1 MKRILRVLPLAL
13 ALACAPTIH
22 ASDAAAAA
30 SPLEFSGMGFLTIA
44 GGKILGSGEKRDV
57 SGWSC
62 SCFVSDYAQGGLY
75 EEGKGLTIKP
85 DSKLGLQGK
94 ATAYKDFSVTGQVVF
109 RGARDG
115 KPNLEWVYGAYDVN
129 DNLALQVGRKRL
141 PLLFYSE
148 SQDIGVA
155 YPWVH
160 LPGQVYGWEIVNY
173 NGANLLYR
181 DQWGDWSGTV
191 NVFGGNETNKDNGY
205 WKIYNGKKSKTDSRW
220 TEIAGA
226 EVVMSK
232 DWFEGRLG
240 YIQSK
245 VQNRRVKD
253 ALEQEVLDDE
263 GNAAGYSDKVQQ
275 KIYAGSANI
284 DYNNWVV
291 RGEYIYI
298 DRKKANETDISKM
311 IALGYRIGK
320 LLPMVSWA
328 DYHYGLPQG
337 YVTGGETIEAHR
349 VTSLVLRYDL
359 TTSSAVKLQYDQW
372 KDRGDENYRA
382 ALPYGNSKLISLS
395 YDMTF

>member
-1 MKRILRVLPLAL
+1 MNCTFRILPLAL
-13 ALACAPTIH
+13 ALAFAPLGYADDT
-22 ASDAAAAA
+22 AA
-30 SPLEFSGMGFLTIA
+30 SPLEFSGMGFLTVA
-44 GGKILGSGEKRDV
+44 GGKILGSGDKRDV
-57 SGWSC
+57 SGWEC
-62 SCFVSDYAQGGLY
+62 PCFVSDYAQGGVY
-75 EEGKGLTIKP
+75 QDKGFTLKP

-94 ATAYKDFSVTGQVVF
+94 VTAYKDFSVTGQVVF

-181 DQWGDWSGTV
+181 DQWGAWSGTV
-191 NVFGGNETNKDNGY
+191 NVFGGSETNKDNGY
-205 WKIYNGKKSKTDSRW
+205 WKIYNGRKSETDSKW
-220 TEIAGA
+220 TGIAGA
-226 EVVMSK
+226 ELVMSK

-245 VQNRRVKD
+245 VQNRPVKD
-253 ALEQEVLDDE
+253 WLEQEVVDE
-263 GNAAGYSDKVQQ
+263 NGDSASVYSDKVKQ

-284 DYNNWVV
+284 DYNNLVV

-298 DRKKANETDISKM
+298 NRKSANETDISKM
-311 IALGYRIGK
+311 IAVGYRFGK
-320 LLPMVSWA
+320 LLPLASWA
-328 DYHYGLPQG
+328 DYRYGLPQG
-337 YVTGGETIEAHR
+337 YVDGDETIEAHR

-359 TTSSAVKLQYDQW
+359 STSSAVKLQYDRW
-372 KDRGDENYRA
+372 KDRSDENYRS
-382 ALPYGNSKLISLS
+382 ALPYGDSSMISLS

>member
-1 MKRILRVLPLAL
+1 MKYISRILPLAL
-13 ALACAPTIH
+13 ALAFAPAIH
-22 ASDAAAAA
+22 AGEAAATA
-30 SPLEFSGMGFLTIA
+30 SPLEFSGMGFLTVA

-62 SCFVSDYAQGGLY
+62 PCFVSDYAQGGLY
-75 EEGKGLTIKP
+75 EEGKSATVKP

-94 ATAYKDFSVTGQVVF
+94 ATAYKGFSVTGQVVF

-181 DQWGDWSGTV
+181 DQWGPWSGTV
-191 NVFGGNETNKDNGY
+191 NVFGGSETNKDNGY
-205 WKIYNGKKSKTDSRW
+205 WKIYNGKKSKTDSKW
-220 TEIAGA
+220 TGIAGA
-226 EVVMSK
+226 ELVMSK

-245 VQNRRVKD
+245 VQNRPVKD
-253 ALEQEVLDDE
+253 ALEQQVLDDE
-263 GNAAGYSDKVQQ
+263 GNAAGYSDQVQQ

-284 DYNNWVV
+284 DYHNWVV

-320 LLPMVSWA
+320 LLPMLSWA
-328 DYHYGLPQG
+328 DYHYGLPHG
-337 YVTGGETIEAHR
+337 YVTGSETIEAHR

-372 KDRGDENYRA
+372 KDRGDENYRTT
-382 ALPYGNSKLISLS
+382 LPYGDSKLISLS